1 MLTLAWAPWLIGV
14 MTVLFLVV
22 STLMILTVLIQKPQG
37 GGLAAAFGGSSGS
50 GQTAFGTKTGDAL
63 TVFTVIVFVLF
74 LVIAVVLNFAEKPR
88 PRVLEEPVIQTTAP
102 GVVPPGAGAVEP
114 APAQPAPAL
123 PATDG
128 GVPATPAPATP
139 ASSPTPDP
147 ASKPTP

>member
-14 MTVLFLVV
+14 LTVLFLVV

-74 LVIAVVLNFAEKPR
+74 LVIAVVLNFAEKPQA
-88 PRVLEEPVIQTTAP
+88 RVVEEPVIETP
-102 GVVPPGAGAVEP
+102 GAVVPPA
-114 APAQPAPAL
+114 
-123 PATDG
+123 DG
-128 GVPATPAPATP
+128 ATPAPGPAPAASP
-139 ASSPTPDP
+139 ASAPTGTPEPTPEQP
-147 ASKPTP
+147 PKPTP